1 MGVTFFVSIIYQE
14 GCIYHGDYAG
24 RFGERGFA
32 PNAVVPLREGE
43 KTLAQAVGR
52 INREGKYAKVFSED
66 GITNHE
72 DTDPYSGY
80 DYHWSTW
87 GAVCGLEILSESGV
101 QVGVI
106 RFPKLSVA
114 YQHLFTSLAWCGGVA
129 TDWKLTLNDPAD
141 KEAQF
146 TLYEVKN
153 GINLPDKKK
162 GK

>member
-1 MGVTFFVSIIYQE
+1 METIQV
-14 GCIYHGDYAG
+14 
-24 RFGERGFA
+24 RFGDCGFT
-32 PNAVVPLREGE
+32 PNVVVPLREGE

-80 DYHWSTW
+80 EHVWSSW
-87 GAVCGLEILSESGV
+87 GAVCGLEILSESGAR
-101 QVGVI
+101 VGVI

-114 YQHLFTSLAWCGGVA
+114 YQHLFTSLAWCGGYA
-129 TDWKLTLNDPAD
+129 TGWKLTLNDPAD
-141 KEAQF
+141 KEAMF

-153 GINLPDKKK
+153 GISLPEKKK

>member
-1 MGVTFFVSIIYQE
+1 METMQV
-14 GCIYHGDYAG
+14 
-24 RFGERGFA
+24 RFGDRGFT
-32 PNAVVPLREGE
+32 PKVVVPLREGE

-52 INREGKYAKVFSED
+52 INRE
-66 GITNHE
+66 

-87 GAVCGLEILSESGV
+87 GATCGLEILSESGA

-106 RFPKLSVA
+106 RFPNLSVA

-141 KEAQF
+141 KEAMF

-153 GINLPDKKK
+153 GISLPEKKK

>member
-1 MGVTFFVSIIYQE
+1 METMQV
-14 GCIYHGDYAG
+14 
-24 RFGERGFA
+24 RFSERGFA

-66 GITNHE
+66 DITEHE
-72 DTDPYSGY
+72 EVDLYSGY
-80 DYHWSTW
+80 DYVWSSW

-153 GINLPDKKK
+153 GISLPEKKE

>member
-1 MGVTFFVSIIYQE
+1 METVQV
-14 GCIYHGDYAG
+14 
-24 RFGERGFA
+24 RFGEHGFT
-32 PNAVVPLREGE
+32 PKVVVPLGEGE

-87 GAVCGLEILSESGV
+87 GAVCGLEILPESGAR
-101 QVGVI
+101 VGVI
-106 RFPKLSVA
+106 RSPKLSVA

-141 KEAQF
+141 KEATF
-146 TLYEVKN
+146 TLYEVSN
-153 GINLPDKKK
+153 GISLPEKKE